1 MLVEPPASAYVCSTI
16 VCARETAKQHV
27 KLSAVFV
34 LLTGIVGVINS
45 LCNGV
50 LCAALGLMEDAAVPQ
65 GQYLLQVSF
74 VLSANDE
81 GLQPHAQPG
90 LRLFAKSALRL
101 ILRCPSVLQC
111 TA

>member
-27 KLSAVFV
+27 QLSAVFV
-34 LLTGIVGVINS
+34 LLTGVVGVMDS

-50 LCAALGLMEDAAVPQ
+50 FCAALGLLEDAAVPQ

-74 VLSANDE
+74 VLSAIDE
-81 GLQPHAQPG
+81 GLQPHAQSG
-90 LRLFAKSALRL
+90 LRPFAKSALRL
-101 ILRCPSVLQC
+101 ILRCPSVMHH
-111 TA
+111 AA